1 MKKIAIGVLAVIV
14 VLAAAVVIVPSLIDW
29 NNYKPDIAQAVKD
42 ATGRDLVIGGD
53 IEVSI
58 LPEISFRV
66 SDIKFS
72 NAPGAAEA
80 QMFTLAAA
88 RGRIGL
94 FPLILGEVIVEEL
107 VISKPVV
114 HLAVDKS
121 GRPNWAFRGTAAA
134 PAKAKAAEK
143 AGDGGLPVSG
153 LKLGDVRLEDGLVT
167 YTDARTGQKVVAK
180 AINVKVALAE
190 LSAPFTL
197 TGSLTLNG
205 DPVTLK
211 VSLNSPAGLLGG
223 SRATLDT
230 AIQATHVK
238 LSYVG
243 GVRQKPIPA
252 LDGTFDLSIPSVGKM
267 AAWLGR
273 PLGKG
278 QRDPGPLNVHAVFK
292 GEGAKMTI
300 EQATIKGTALS
311 VKATG
316 SFDGSGKVKRATFD
330 LEAGVLDLDRYL
342 PPPPKTAESAAAA
355 APAAMKRPAGD
366 PMAAI
371 PDEPFDLSGL
381 KGTEAE
387 INISIGGVKVRGFRL
402 GRIVFAVTLKG
413 GVLDAALRELR
424 LYGGNVSGK
433 VKVDGSG
440 SALGIDAK
448 LDVVNIDVGALA
460 RAVQSGEA
468 KVAGI
473 ATAHLTAKGQGKS
486 PRALVQSLVASAK
499 LSLGGI
505 DVKDAPGALTKLDL
519 AVDLP
524 GVAASPSV
532 KANLVYNKEP
542 VAVSAL
548 LDPLPKVL
556 SGNKFKVELAV
567 DSKRLKL
574 NYVGTV
580 QAQPVP
586 GLGGKFALDVPS
598 VGKLLAWVGSPLPM
612 GQPDP
617 GPLKISATLAVDGPK
632 ASLEKAMIDG
642 KALKAMMTAS
652 VDWSA
657 AVKRFDVNVEIIEA
671 DLNAYLP
678 EQKDEKKAA
687 KKSAQPAKGS
697 KPAGWS
703 EDPIDLSA
711 LRMAEGQ
718 VRLKIGKVRYGD
730 LDIENGTAT
739 ASLAKGVLKVAVANL
754 HLAKGTVDFNATIDG
769 SAAAA
774 AVDYQVNVAG
784 VQARPILKTFAGTDR
799 LSGATALQASGRS
812 KGANV
817 KQLVSALN
825 GKGSFSF
832 KEGAIHGINIAKTL
846 RGAGSLGFGD
856 SSAQKTDFA
865 ELSGSFTITNGVLD
879 NRDFKILAPLVRLFG
894 AGTVSMPPRTVD
906 YKIEA
911 KLVASLKGQGGDTGL
926 AGLPIP
932 VTITGSWDDP
942 SYGVDW
948 KSVFTAAATDPS
960 RLANMPKSVLDIG
973 KGLGV
978 ALPVPGLS
986 TITGTSGSFGGILD
1000 KVLKVL
1006 PSLPGTQ
1013 QKQPAQQ
1020 QQQQPSEEKPAE
1032 EKLPSILSPLK
1043 KLFGN

>member
-1 MKKIAIGVLAVIV
+1 MKKIAIGVIAVIV
-14 VLAAAVVIVPSLIDW
+14 VLAAAVVIVPSMIDW
-29 NNYKPDIAQAVKD
+29 NGYKPDIAQAVKD

-66 SDIKFS
+66 SDVKLS
-72 NAPGAAEA
+72 NTPGAAEKE
-80 QMFTLAAA
+80 MFTLAAA

-94 FPLILGEVIVEEL
+94 FPLITGGAIVEEL

-114 HLAVDKS
+114 HLSVDKA
-121 GRPNWAFRGTAAA
+121 GRPNWAFEGKAAP
-134 PAKAKAAEK
+134 PAKAEPKPE
-143 AGDGGLPVSG
+143 DEGGLPVSS
-153 LKLGDVRLEDGLVT
+153 LKLGDVRLEDGLIT
-167 YTDARTGQKVVAK
+167 YTAARTGQKVVAEK
-180 AINVKVALAE
+180 INVKAALAE

-211 VSLNSPAGLLGG
+211 VSLNSPGGLLGG
-223 SRATLDT
+223 GRAALDT
-230 AIQATHVK
+230 AVQATHVK
-238 LSYVG
+238 LSYAG

-252 LDGTFDLSIPSVGKM
+252 LDGTFDLSVPSVGKM

-278 QRDPGPLNVHAVFK
+278 QPDPGPFNVHAVFK

-300 EQATIKGTALS
+300 EQATIKGAALS

-316 SFDGSGKVKRATFD
+316 GLDGSGKVKRATFN

-342 PPPPKTAESAAAA
+342 PPPAHGGMAA
-355 APAAMKRPAGD
+355 APARRARMKRHAGD
-366 PMAAI
+366 PLAAI
-371 PDEPFDLSGL
+371 PDDPFDLSGL
-381 KGTEAE
+381 KGTEAD
-387 INISIGGVKVRGFRL
+387 IKISIGGVKARGFKI
-402 GRIVFAVTLKG
+402 GRIGLKATLKG
-413 GVLDAALRELR
+413 GVLNAALEELR

-433 VKVDGSG
+433 VKVDGAG
-440 SALGIDAK
+440 KALGIDAEF
-448 LDVVNIDVGALA
+448 DVAKVDVGALA
-460 RAVQSGEA
+460 RAAQGGEA

-473 ATAHLTAKGQGKS
+473 ATASLTAKGQGGN
-486 PRALVQSLVASAK
+486 PRALVQSLVARAK

-542 VAVSAL
+542 VAVSAK

-556 SGNKFKVELAV
+556 SGKKFKAELAV

-574 NYVGTV
+574 NYTGTV

-586 GLGGKFALDVPS
+586 GLGGKFGLDVPS
-598 VGKLLAWVGSPLPM
+598 VGGLLAWVGSPLPK

-617 GPLKISATLAVDGPK
+617 GPLKVSATLAADGPK

-642 KALKAMMTAS
+642 KALKATMTAS
-652 VDWSA
+652 VDGSA
-657 AVKRFDVNVEIIEA
+657 AVKRFDADVEIIEA

-678 EQKDEKKAA
+678 EQKDKKKVA
-687 KKSAQPAKGS
+687 KKKPAKGA

-703 EDPIDLSA
+703 EDPIDLSG
-711 LRMAEGQ
+711 LRTAEGQ
-718 VRLKIGKVRYGD
+718 ARLKIGRVRYGD
-730 LDIENGTAT
+730 LDIENGAAT
-739 ASLAKGVLKVAVANL
+739 VTLAKGVLKATVEKL
-754 HLAKGTVDFNATIDG
+754 QLAKGTIDMNATVDASG
-769 SAAAA
+769 AAA
-774 AVDYQVNVAG
+774 AVDYRVNVAG

-799 LSGATALQASGRS
+799 LSGATALQASGRT

-825 GKGSFSF
+825 GKGGFSF
-832 KEGAIHGINIAKTL
+832 KDGAIHGINIAKTL
-846 RGAGSLGFGD
+846 RSAGSLGFGD

-865 ELSGSFTITNGVLD
+865 ELSGSFTITNGVVD
-879 NRDFKILAPLVRLFG
+879 NRDFKMQAPLVRLAG
-894 AGTVSMPPRTVD
+894 AGTVPMPPRTVD
-906 YKIEA
+906 YKVEA
-911 KLVASLKGQGGDTGL
+911 KLVASLSGQGGDNGL

-932 VTITGSWDDP
+932 VTVTGSWDDP
-942 SYGVDW
+942 SYGIDW

-960 RLANMPKSVLDIG
+960 RLANMPKSILDVG

-986 TITGTSGSFGGILD
+986 TITGTSGGTGSTGGVLD

-1006 PSLPGTQ
+1006 PSLPGTGT
-1013 QKQPAQQ
+1013 KPE
-1020 QQQQPSEEKPAE
+1020 QQQQPATEQKPAE
-1032 EKLPSILSPLK
+1032 EKLPSVLSPLK

>member
-1 MKKIAIGVLAVIV
+1 M
-14 VLAAAVVIVPSLIDW
+14 
-29 NNYKPDIAQAVKD
+29 
-42 ATGRDLVIGGD
+42 IGGD
-53 IEVSI
+53 IEISI
-58 LPEISFRV
+58 LPDITFRI
-66 SDIKFS
+66 SDIKLS

-80 QMFTLAAA
+80 EMFTLAAV

-94 FPLILGEVIVEEL
+94 FPLISGEAIVEEL

-114 HLAVDKS
+114 HLSIDKS
-121 GRPNWAFRGTAAA
+121 GRPNWAFQGAAPA
-134 PAKAKAAEK
+134 PAKAKASAK

-180 AINVKVALAE
+180 AINVKAALAE

-205 DPVTLK
+205 DPVVLK
-211 VSLNSPAGLLGG
+211 MSLDSLGGLLGG
-223 SRATLDT
+223 DRAALDT
-230 AIQATHVK
+230 AIQATHIK
-238 LSYVG
+238 LSYAG

-278 QRDPGPLNVHAVFK
+278 RPDPGPFNVHAVFK

-300 EQATIKGTALS
+300 EQATITGAALS

-316 SFDGSGKVKRATFD
+316 GLDVSGKVKRATFN

-342 PPPPKTAESAAAA
+342 PPPADTAMARR
-355 APAAMKRPAGD
+355 APMRRHAGD

-371 PDEPFDLSGL
+371 PDQPFDLSGL
-381 KGTEAE
+381 KGTEVD
-387 INISIGGVKVRGFRL
+387 IKISIGGVKARGFKL
-402 GRIVFAVTLKG
+402 GRIGFAATLKG
-413 GVLDAALRELR
+413 GVLNAVLHEVR

-440 SALGIDAK
+440 KALGIDAK
-448 LDVVNIDVGALA
+448 FDVAKVDVGALV
-460 RAVQSGEA
+460 RAAQGGEA

-473 ATAHLTAKGQGKS
+473 ATASLAAKGQGRN

-524 GVAASPSV
+524 GIKASPSI

-542 VAVSAL
+542 VAISAK

-556 SGNKFKVELAV
+556 SGNKFQAELAV
-567 DSKRLKL
+567 DSKPLKL
-574 NYVGTV
+574 NYTGVV

-598 VGKLLAWVGSPLPM
+598 VGKFLAWLGSPLPK

-617 GPLKISATLAVDGPK
+617 GPLKVSATLAADGPK
-632 ASLEKAMIDG
+632 VSLEQAVIDG
-642 KALKAMMTAS
+642 KALKATMTAS
-652 VDWSA
+652 VDGSA

-678 EQKDEKKAA
+678 KRKQDKKAA
-687 KKSAQPAKGS
+687 AKKKPAKGAE
-697 KPAGWS
+697 PAGWS

-718 VRLKIGKVRYGD
+718 VRVKIGRVRYGD
-730 LDIENGTAT
+730 LDIEKGTAT
-739 ASLAKGVLKVAVANL
+739 LSLAKGVLKAAVAKL
-754 HLAKGTVDFNATIDG
+754 QLANGTVDLNATIDG

-774 AVDYQVNVAG
+774 AIDYQLDVAG
-784 VQARPILKTFAGTDR
+784 VQARPVLKTFAGTDR
-799 LSGATALQASGRS
+799 LSGATTLQASGRT
-812 KGANV
+812 KGANA

-825 GKGSFSF
+825 GKGGFSF

-846 RGAGSLGFGD
+846 RNAGSLGFGG
-856 SSAQKTDFA
+856 SSTEKTDFA
-865 ELSGSFTITNGVLD
+865 ELSGSFSITNGVVD
-879 NRDFKILAPLVRLFG
+879 NRDFKMLAPLVRVSG
-894 AGTVSMPPRTVD
+894 AGTVPMPPRTVD
-906 YKIEA
+906 YTVEA
-911 KLVASLKGQGGDTGL
+911 KLVASLKGQGGGSGL
-926 AGLPIP
+926 TGLPIP
-932 VTITGSWDDP
+932 VKITGSWDDP

-948 KSVFTAAATDPS
+948 KSVLLGASTDPS
-960 RLANMPKSVLDIG
+960 RIANLPDNLVTMG
-973 KGLGV
+973 KGMGINI
-978 ALPVPGLS
+978 PGLS
-986 TITGTSGSFGGILD
+986 TITGAVGSAGSTVID
-1000 KVLKVL
+1000 KILKVL

-1020 QQQQPSEEKPAE
+1020 QQKQQPATEQKPAE
-1032 EKLPSILSPLK
+1032 EKAPSLLSPLK